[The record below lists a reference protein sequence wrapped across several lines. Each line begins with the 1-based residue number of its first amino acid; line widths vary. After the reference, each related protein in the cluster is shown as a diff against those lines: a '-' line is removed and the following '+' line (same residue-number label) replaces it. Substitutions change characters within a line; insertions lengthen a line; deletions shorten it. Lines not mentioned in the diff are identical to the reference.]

1 MISSVLL
8 NLIVSVVGAGLLAM
22 VARTAYH
29 VAGGRLEEAP
39 ATPTTELD
47 TPYELER
54 AASLRARRQRR
65 SLVLRGAGE

>member
-1 MISSVLL
+1 MSDDLKRPAQPDRVRF
-8 NLIVSVVGAGLLAM
+8 GAGLLAM

-29 VAGGRLEEAP
+29 AAGGRLEEAP

-54 AASLRARRQRR
+54 AASLRARLQR
-65 SLVLRGAGE
+65 LAG